1 MIFIGEPVMALVIKP
16 PAMLDDFPLMPQ
28 SRNKL
33 EMIIDGTLPVP
44 GSKSGILLYGIYGTG
59 KTTMAKLLPGWL
71 ETAKMTADL
80 QNTAVGQL
88 IDQEAPN
95 YTINSCAQ
103 GQNGSTLMANIQAQT
118 GYVSW
123 NKSNLHYVILDEVDL
138 LTPAA
143 SASLKSIMNRK
154 DVIFIL
160 TTNHLNAIDRGVQDR
175 SVLIDLNA
183 PPTLTWVQKIK
194 TIYLDSGLAAPSDQ
208 AISGIVQ
215 AGNGSARN
223 ILTDIQVAEAKRNN
237 LSRYKPN

>member
-1 MIFIGEPVMALVIKP
+1 MALVIKP
-16 PAMLDDFPLMPQ
+16 PVMLNDFPLMPH
-28 SRNKL
+28 SRSKL
-33 EMIIDGTLPVP
+33 EMIINGTLPVP

-71 ETAKMTADL
+71 ETAKLTNAL

-95 YTINSCAQ
+95 LNIHSCAQ
-103 GQNGSTLMANIQAQT
+103 GQNGSTLMTNIQTQT
-118 GYVSW
+118 SYISW
-123 NKSNLHYVILDEVDL
+123 NASNLHYVILDEVDL

-154 DVIFIL
+154 DVVFIL

-175 SVLIDLNA
+175 SVLVDLNA
-183 PPTLTWVQKIK
+183 PPTPTWVQKIK
-194 TIYLDSGLAAPSDQ
+194 TIYLDSGLVAPSDQ
-208 AISGIVQ
+208 AIAGIVQ

-223 ILTDIQVAEAKRNN
+223 ILTDIQIAEAKRNN
-237 LSRYKPN
+237 LTDSIPN

>member
-1 MIFIGEPVMALVIKP
+1 MALVIKP
-16 PAMLDDFPLMPQ
+16 PAMLDDFPLMPH
-28 SRNKL
+28 SRSKL

-71 ETAKMTADL
+71 ETAKMTNAL
-80 QNTAVGQL
+80 QDIAVGQL

-95 YTINSCAQ
+95 FTIHSCAQ

-118 GYVSW
+118 GYISW
-123 NKSNLHYVILDEVDL
+123 NTSNLHYVILDEVDL

-183 PPTLTWVQKIK
+183 PPTPTWVQKIK
-194 TIYLDSGLAAPSDQ
+194 TIYLDSGLIAPSDH
-208 AISGIVQ
+208 AIAGIVQ

-223 ILTDIQVAEAKRNN
+223 ILTDIQIAEAKRSNQKDVVSN
-237 LSRYKPN
+237 